1 MPRISFTL
9 VCLGTL
15 TAANAARAQDAR
27 PTAAAEQ
34 VCLGFAFGSWK
45 PALNWHA
52 AGHGEFPDSSRLQH
66 APMGRDW
73 AMNSGDPDST
83 LMLFPAFW
91 PVGVLVSLPTRSPAA
106 GDTVTGEAIALRADA
121 ASEPSRTRVRAW
133 RVTCGAA
140 RGLSK
145 P

>member
-1 MPRISFTL
+1 ML
-9 VCLGTL
+9 
-15 TAANAARAQDAR
+15 AAATAARAQDTR
-27 PTAAAEQ
+27 SAAPAEE
-34 VCLGFAFGSWK
+34 VCLGVAFGAWK

-73 AMNSGDPDST
+73 AMNSSDRDST

-106 GDTVTGEAIALRADA
+106 GDTVCGEAIALRADA
-121 ASEPSRTRVRAW
+121 ASEPSRAHVRAW
-133 RVTCGAA
+133 RVTCGAG
-140 RGLSK
+140 RGFSK

>member
-1 MPRISFTL
+1 ML
-9 VCLGTL
+9 AAA
-15 TAANAARAQDAR
+15 TAAGAQNAQS
-27 PTAAAEQ
+27 AASEEQ
-34 VCLGFAFGSWK
+34 ACLGFSFGNWK

-52 AGHGEFPDSSRLQH
+52 AGHGEFPDSSRLPH

-121 ASEPSRTRVRAW
+121 ASEPSRARVRAW

-140 RGLSK
+140 RGISK